1 LKAVDVIRKEI
12 IRREKIIEEKKHFKK
27 TIGERGIVS
36 E

>member
-1 LKAVDVIRKEI
+1 LKAVEVKRKEV

-27 TIGERGIVS
+27 TKDERGIVS